1 MIALVLLAMFAAI
14 ALIPVSLVMRYRTGT
29 MRRPSRRWVSTL
41 NVVMLTVSALF
52 FLTVAA
58 MTNVWVPRAFVYAM
72 AGLGT
77 GAVLGVIGLVLTRWE
92 TTGRTMHFTPNRWL
106 VLVTDD
112 GHCRSRDVRLLAQL
126 ARVACAGRGDL
137 VAGGFRGRGVAGCR
151 SGRHRV
157 LPDVLDRRASPDD
170 RARGEKAVG
179 LLTQQ

>member
-1 MIALVLLAMFAAI
+1 MPLIVIALVLLAMFAAI
-14 ALIPVSLVMRYRTGT
+14 ALIPVSIVLRYRTGT
-29 MRRPSRRWVSTL
+29 IRRPSRRWVSTL

-106 VLVTDD
+106 VLVLTMVIAARVMY
-112 GHCRSRDVRLLAQL
+112 GSGAVGTRGVRRSR
-126 ARVACAGRGDL
+126 GPRG
-137 VAGGFRGRGVAGCR
+137 
-151 SGRHRV
+151 
-157 LPDVLDRRASPDD
+157 
-170 RARGEKAVG
+170 
-179 LLTQQ
+179 